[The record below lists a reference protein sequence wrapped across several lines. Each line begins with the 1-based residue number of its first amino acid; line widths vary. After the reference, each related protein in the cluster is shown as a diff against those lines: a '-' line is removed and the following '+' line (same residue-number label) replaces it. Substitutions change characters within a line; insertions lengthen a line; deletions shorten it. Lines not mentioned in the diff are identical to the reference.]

1 MPLDQLMTVGRAVP
15 ITRWDETVM
24 HTHAR
29 PVKEFGPELWHLIA
43 TMFATNRAAEG
54 AGLAAP
60 QIGVDLAV
68 FVYDTIDDT
77 GKRHTGLMCN
87 PRVEIP
93 ERGRRLVTEYEGCL
107 SLPGA
112 YTQLARP
119 HLAICHGQDQF
130 GEPITVH
137 GTGYFARCLQHETD
151 HLNGIVM
158 EDRLSAK
165 ARRAHR
171 AQHAAV
177 AQRYGP
183 AWPESS
189 EAAVTSDG

>member
-1 MPLDQLMTVGRAVP
+1 MPLDQLMSIGQAVP
-15 ITRWDETVM
+15 ITRWGDPVM
-24 HTHAR
+24 HTPTRA
-29 PVKEFGPELWHLIA
+29 VEEFGPDLWDLVA

-60 QIGVDLAV
+60 QVGADLAV
-68 FVYDTIDDT
+68 FIYDTIDDI
-77 GKRHTGLMCN
+77 GRHHTGLLCN
-87 PRVEIP
+87 PTIEIP
-93 ERGRRLVTEYEGCL
+93 EQGRQLVTEHEGCL

-112 YTQLARP
+112 YTQLPRP
-119 HLAICHGQDQF
+119 YFAICHGQDQF
-130 GEPITVH
+130 GKQITIQ

-171 AQHAAV
+171 SQHASA
-177 AQRYGP
+177 ADRYSP
-183 AWPESS
+183 HWPTPL
-189 EAAVTSDG
+189 TSAP